1 MLCACIEYFCVLKLV
16 YDILSNTSGLVV
28 PKLTQLSHEMVQN
41 IFCDRHLPTTVGQ
54 SVLTNVAIADD
65 IVIWRSTTSEL
76 LNVIWSFLVHVCPAV
91 VVLVEST
98 EDVTIS
104 LSSVLPDKLNA
115 LSDNVTANIMIVN
128 YSANENLTERIE
140 SAVINASL
148 LADASANVSATC
160 GQTRPQSGSVF
171 ILNLPV
177 HDANTI
183 LTKVKPFSSILTI

>member
-1 MLCACIEYFCVLKLV
+1 MRFKIIVC
-16 YDILSNTSGLVV
+16 DILSNVSGLVV
-28 PKLTQLSHEMVQN
+28 PKLTQLSYEMIQHIQN
-41 IFCDRHLPTTVGQ
+41 IIYNGHLPTTVGQ
-54 SVLTNVAIADD
+54 NVLTNIATSDD

-76 LNVIWSFLVHVCPAV
+76 LNVIHSFLVHICPAV

-104 LSSVLPDKLNA
+104 LSSALPDKLV
-115 LSDNVTANIMIVN
+115 LSDNVAADIMIVN

-148 LADASANVSATC
+148 VADASTKVNASCA
-160 GQTRPQSGSVF
+160 QRWSQSGSVF
-171 ILNLPV
+171 ILNSPV

-183 LTKVKPFSSILTI
+183 FTKVSTQHAYSY